1 MNDVIVS
8 TVSRHLLNKYRIPES
23 PNQQIRCLCHVI
35 NLVVQSILANL
46 GEAEDPKDND
56 HFLLNKA
63 QPFHL
68 DIDNDPDQ
76 VALDR
81 EEFNDD
87 IVEGDIEENITIEDE
102 EKKSAAQS
110 PLSKVC
116 LHLLYIF
123 VALKLY
129 PIGSAPFYHE
139 KDHVIPSTEEDISAM
154 RKGKISKGG

>member
-1 MNDVIVS
+1 MIVA
-8 TVSRHLLNKYRIPES
+8 TVARYLLNKYRIPES

-35 NLVVQSILANL
+35 NLVVQSILAAL
-46 GEAEDPKDND
+46 GEADDPGDDD

-81 EEFNDD
+81 EDFSND
-87 IVEGDIEENITIEDE
+87 EGDIEENIAIEDE
-102 EKKSAAQS
+102 EKLSAGQS

-116 LHLLYIF
+116 LHLSYLFI
-123 VALKLY
+123 VLRIT
-129 PIGSAPFYHE
+129 PCSAPFYR
-139 KDHVIPSTEEDISAM
+139 KKSHVNPSTAEEISAV
-154 RKGKISKGG
+154 RNGTVSKEG